1 MKTTVR
7 MKFTKTGRAKY
18 ISHLDL
24 MRCFQRCIR
33 RAELPIAYSEGF
45 HPHMQ
50 IVFAAALSLGFES
63 DYEVIELGLSE
74 EMPFEEVKSRMQAV
88 LPDGIDVSSCYA
100 PKHKM
105 GQIAY
110 AEYEVTLT
118 CDDGKKLLEQ
128 WREFISQDKIVVQK
142 KTKRGFRE
150 MDLKELTECLSEG
163 IKEDAFVLGIRLP
176 AGSTVNVNPTLLVE
190 EFGKNEQVSFA
201 FPKYCRKKLLC
212 TEKTEFF

>member
-7 MKFTKTGRAKY
+7 MKFTKKGRAKY

-74 EMPFEEVKSRMQAV
+74 ALSFDEVQSRMQAV
-88 LPDGIDVSSCYA
+88 LPDGIDVISCYE

-110 AEYEVTLT
+110 AEYDIILPCQDSE
-118 CDDGKKLLEQ
+118 KLLLQ
-128 WREFISQDKIVVQK
+128 WNEFISQEKIIVEK

-150 MDLKELTECLSEG
+150 MDLKELTECLSE
-163 IKEDAFVLGIRLP
+163 ETRENALVLKLRLP
-176 AGSTVNVNPTLLVE
+176 AGSTVNVNPALLVE
-190 EFGKNEQVSFA
+190 EFRKNEQVLFD

-212 TEKTEFF
+212 NEKTEFF

>member
-1 MKTTVR
+1 MKTTIR

-74 EMPFEEVKSRMQAV
+74 ELPFEEVRSRMQAV
-88 LPDGIDVSSCYA
+88 LPEGIDISSCYA

-110 AEYEVTLT
+110 AEYEVVLG
-118 CDDGKKLLEQ
+118 CDDADKLLMQ
-128 WREFISQDKIVVQK
+128 WKEFVSQDKIVVEK

-150 MDLKELTECLSEG
+150 IDLKELTECLSE
-163 IKEDAFVLGIRLP
+163 KNSENALVLNLRLP
-176 AGSTVNVNPTLLVE
+176 AGSTVNVNPSLLID
-190 EFGKNEQVSFA
+190 EFSKREQVSFD

>member
-7 MKFTKTGRAKY
+7 MKFRKTGRAKY

-45 HPHMQ
+45 HPHML

-63 DYEVIELGLSE
+63 DCEIIELGLSRE
-74 EMPFEEVKSRMQAV
+74 LPFEEVKSRMQAV
-88 LPDGIDVSSCYA
+88 LPEGIDIEQCYA
-100 PKHKM
+100 PVHKM
-105 GQIAY
+105 GQLSF
-110 AEYEVTLT
+110 AEYEVTLP
-118 CDDGKKLLEQ
+118 CESGEELLAL
-128 WREFISQDKIVVQK
+128 WREFLSQEKIVVMK

-150 MDLKELTECLSEG
+150 MDLKEYTECLSEKA
-163 IKEDAFVLGIRLP
+163 KEDALVLYLRLP
-176 AGSTVNVNPTLLVE
+176 AGSTVNVNPSLIIE
-190 EFGKNEQVSFA
+190 EFAKNEQVLIG

-212 TEKTEFF
+212 AEKTEFF

>member
-7 MKFTKTGRAKY
+7 MKFSKTGRAKY

-45 HPHMQ
+45 HPHML

-63 DYEVIELGLSE
+63 ECEIIELGLSE
-74 EMPFEEVKSRMQAV
+74 EMPFDEVKKRMQSV
-88 LPDGIDVSSCYA
+88 LPEGINIEECYA
-100 PKHKM
+100 PVHKM
-105 GQIAY
+105 GQISF
-110 AEYEVTLT
+110 AEYEVTVPCENSRELLT
-118 CDDGKKLLEQ
+118 M
-128 WREFISQDKIVVQK
+128 WRKFLSRDKIIVMK

-150 MDLKELTECLSEG
+150 MDLKEHTECLNAEAKKG
-163 IKEDAFVLGIRLP
+163 VLALHLRLP
-176 AGSTVNVNPTLLVE
+176 AGSTVNVNPSLLIE
-190 EFGKNEQVSFA
+190 EFIKTEQAAVG

-212 TEKTEFF
+212 AEKTEFF

>member
-7 MKFTKTGRAKY
+7 MKFSKTGRAKY

-45 HPHMQ
+45 HPHML

-63 DYEVIELGLSE
+63 ECEIIELGLSE
-74 EMPFEEVKSRMQAV
+74 DMPFDEVKSRMQSV
-88 LPDGIDVSSCYA
+88 LPEGIDIEECYA
-100 PKHKM
+100 PIHKM
-105 GQIAY
+105 GQISF
-110 AEYEVTLT
+110 AEYEVTLP
-118 CDDGKKLLEQ
+118 CENSEELLSM
-128 WREFISQDKIVVQK
+128 WREFLSRDKIAVMK

-150 MDLKELTECLSEG
+150 MDLKEHTECLSAEAG
-163 IKEDAFVLGIRLP
+163 KDALMLYLRLP
-176 AGSTVNVNPTLLVE
+176 AGSTVNVNPSLLID
-190 EFGKNEQVSFA
+190 EFVKNEQVVTG

-212 TEKTEFF
+212 AEKTEFF

>member
-1 MKTTVR
+1 MKTTIR

-74 EMPFEEVKSRMQAV
+74 ELPFEEVRSRMQAV
-88 LPDGIDVSSCYA
+88 LPEGIDISSCYA

-110 AEYEVTLT
+110 AEYEVALG
-118 CDDGKKLLEQ
+118 CDDADKLLMQ
-128 WREFISQDKIVVQK
+128 WKEFVSQDKIVVEK

-150 MDLKELTECLSEG
+150 IDLKELTECLSE
-163 IKEDAFVLGIRLP
+163 KTSENALVLNLRLP
-176 AGSTVNVNPTLLVE
+176 AGSTVNVNPSLLID
-190 EFGKNEQVSFA
+190 EFGKREQVSFD

>member
-7 MKFTKTGRAKY
+7 MKFTKKGRAKY

-74 EMPFEEVKSRMQAV
+74 QLPFEEVKSRMQAV
-88 LPDGIDVSSCYA
+88 LPEGIDISECYA

-110 AEYEVTLT
+110 AEYEIVLG
-118 CDDGKKLLEQ
+118 CSDPDKLLVQ
-128 WREFISQDKIVVQK
+128 WREFINQEKIIVEK

-150 MDLKELTECLSEG
+150 IDLKEFTECLSER
-163 IKEDAFVLGIRLP
+163 IFDNELVLDLRLP
-176 AGSTVNVNPTLLVE
+176 AGSTVNVNPSLLID
-190 EFGKNEQVSFA
+190 EFGKNEAISFDY
-201 FPKYCRKKLLC
+201 PKYCRKKLLC

>member
-63 DYEVIELGLSE
+63 EYEVIELELSE
-74 EMPFEEVKSRMQAV
+74 NLSFEEVKTRMQEV
-88 LPDGIDVSSCYA
+88 LPEGIDIISCYA
-100 PKHKM
+100 PVHKM

-110 AEYEVTLT
+110 AEYEIM
-118 CDDGKKLLEQ
+118 LECSDAEDLFMQ
-128 WREFISQDKIVVQK
+128 WREFITQDKIVVEK

-150 MDLKELTECLSEG
+150 IDLKEFTECLSEKISG
-163 IKEDAFVLGIRLP
+163 NTLIFNLRLP
-176 AGSTVNVNPTLLVE
+176 AGSTVNVNPSLLID
-190 EFGKNEQVSFA
+190 EFRKNEKVFFD